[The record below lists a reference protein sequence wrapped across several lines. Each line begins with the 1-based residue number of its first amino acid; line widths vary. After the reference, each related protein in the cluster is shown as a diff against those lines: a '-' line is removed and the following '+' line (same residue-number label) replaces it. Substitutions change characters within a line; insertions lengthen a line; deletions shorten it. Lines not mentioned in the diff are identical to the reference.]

1 MTENGKTIVASFVV
15 ALVGVAT
22 VLLVVT
28 AIVEQ
33 PLAMLVYPVVAAVL
47 YMTAISLLRGSA
59 ARARALPDVADR
71 IPFYECAAGIQMCDA
86 QWQAHQR
93 ALTDPKGP
101 YIRET
106 AFTPA
111 PYWCGCQ
118 KAVDTQTFDGSTTPK
133 GPFYL
138 MALYIHADSEHLLV
152 WDSHRCEWVRSMY
165 DLAPKVGSRE
175 RSSVITYP
183 PHHNTE
189 RLPDTRTVV
198 CYDKTDGRFLNLDIP
213 FHRSTILA
221 KVGPPDP
228 DNWELESTGW
238 NDHSIHNE
246 HMYVF

>member
-1 MTENGKTIVASFVV
+1 MTETHKSVLASFVV
-15 ALVGVAT
+15 ALVGVTT

-33 PLAMLVYPVVAAVL
+33 PLVMLLLPVAAAIF
-47 YMTAISLLRGSA
+47 YMTAVSFLRDSED
-59 ARARALPDVADR
+59 RARALPAVADR

-101 YIRET
+101 LIRET
-106 AFTPA
+106 TFTPA

-138 MALYIHADSEHLLV
+138 MALYIHADSEHLMV
-152 WDSHRCEWVRSMY
+152 WDPQRREWVRSMY
-165 DLAPKVGSRE
+165 DLAPKMGSRE
-175 RSSVITYP
+175 RSDVTTYP
-183 PHHNTE
+183 PHANTT
-189 RLPDTRTVV
+189 RRPDNRTVV
-198 CYDKTDGRFLNLDIP
+198 RYDKTDGRFVSLDIP
-213 FHRSTILA
+213 YHGSTILA

-238 NDHSIHNE
+238 NDHSIHNG